1 MNNTLKDA
9 IILAGKISDMQA
21 KLAALLNC
29 RPNDT
34 GKVIAEYMALESLT
48 TATVTHAGRTY
59 SATYRKGSSDSVVF
73 DSDAAKKLLAD
84 AGIEL
89 PMKAKKGTTATAIVK

>member
-1 MNNTLKDA
+1 MNSTLKDA

-29 RPNDT
+29 RTNDT
-34 GKVIAEYMALESLT
+34 GKAIAELMAAENLT
-48 TATVTHAGRTY
+48 TATATHAGRVY
-59 SATYRKGSSDSVVF
+59 CATYRKGTPDSQVF
-73 DSDAAKKLLAD
+73 DSDTAKKLLAD

-89 PMKAKKGTTATAIVK
+89 PVKAKKGTAATAIVK

>member
-9 IILAGKISDMQA
+9 IVIAGKISDMQA

-34 GKVIAEYMALESLT
+34 GKVIAELMAAENLT
-48 TATVTHAGRTY
+48 TATVVNAGRTY
-59 SATYRKGSSDSVVF
+59 SATYRKGSTDSIVF
-73 DSDAAKKLLAD
+73 DSDTAKKLLAD

-89 PMKAKKGTTATAIVK
+89 PMKAKKGTAATAIVK